1 MANQM
6 SDEEQ
11 RYVREGFSSGEELS
25 LYDMLFRE
33 DLNKNEIKKLKEVAI
48 TLLSQIK
55 DKIAECD
62 HWTDKQETK
71 VTIDYFI

>member
-1 MANQM
+1 
-6 SDEEQ
+6 
-11 RYVREGFSSGEELS
+11 
-25 LYDMLFRE
+25 MLLRE